1 MSEHLCNTYTLGCF
15 RCALNKE
22 EEEAMSNDDNT
33 QEQEYVSYSHCTF
46 IPDVGGAVPDE
57 QLPMFDVVSVTED
70 GVDVL
75 CLTLTTPT
83 MGAVVLAHFHQD
95 APLDAVL
102 QSVYLLTKCRLRS
115 WTDQTDSILN
125 PTEGKETF

>member
-1 MSEHLCNTYTLGCF
+1 MSDN
-15 RCALNKE
+15 
-22 EEEAMSNDDNT
+22 DNT

-46 IPDVGGAVPDE
+46 IPDVGGVVPDE
-57 QLPMFDVVSVTED
+57 QLPMFDIVTATID

-83 MGAVVLAHFHQD
+83 MGAAVLAHFHQD
-95 APLDAVL
+95 APLDTVL
-102 QSVYLLTKCRLRS
+102 QSIYLLTKCRLRS